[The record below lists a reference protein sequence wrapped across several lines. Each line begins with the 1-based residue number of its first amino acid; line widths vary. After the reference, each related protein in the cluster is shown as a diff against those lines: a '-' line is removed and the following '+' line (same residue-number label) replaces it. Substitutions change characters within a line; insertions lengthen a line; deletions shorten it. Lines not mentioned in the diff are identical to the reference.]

1 MESPGCM
8 LAVTPCR
15 DVSLDGVTRCAAY
28 RALGRYLEAWCA
40 RLSDGRRAH
49 WTCRMMTSA
58 GLKQRAPRL
67 CQSHMIKATST
78 LKGLASGTP
87 IRYHP
92 QSGWF
97 DEAPQRGPATRG
109 KGLKAL

>member
-78 LKGLASGTP
+78 LKGLASLV
-87 IRYHP
+87 R
-92 QSGWF
+92 QSGTTRRAGGLMK
-97 DEAPQRGPATRG
+97 APRGGQRRG
-109 KGLKAL
+109 ERA